1 MASPPLHLTASAQP
15 SELFG
20 ALLPVLLI
28 LAGIVFTGWV
38 AMLIIRRSVRH
49 DNGSFG
55 GSFTL
60 GQLRKMHAAGE
71 LSEQEYEDARSII
84 LGQLNPGGSDTDPP
98 SPDKPKNQSEIHPE
112 SD

>member
-1 MASPPLHLTASAQP
+1 MASPPLHLTASVQP

-28 LAGIVFTGWV
+28 LAGIVFIGWV
-38 AMLIIRRSVRH
+38 AMLIIRRSMRN
-49 DNGSFG
+49 DNDSFG

-71 LSEQEYEDARSII
+71 LTEQEYEEARSII
-84 LGQLNPGGSDTDPP
+84 LGQVNPTGSDTDPT
-98 SPDKPKNQSEIHPE
+98 SPDKPKNQGGIHPE